1 MGLHVLNKLKDAALR
16 SAAVGTYYDGG
27 GLMIKVNR
35 REAGRAYGKWLIRIS
50 IQGRRHDLGLGSY
63 PEVSLAAA
71 RIAAQSLR
79 DQVAAGQNP
88 LTERVAI
95 RSMPSFEEAARALFA
110 ERRPSWK
117 SGKHADQWLGT
128 LELHAFPKI
137 GRAKVA
143 EIGPGHLR
151 DVLLPIWTTTP
162 ETARR
167 LKQRLGMVLDFSISK
182 GWRTEPSPIEVVV
195 KGLPPQRGER
205 GHFAALPHAEMP
217 ALLRAIRHAPAA
229 EVTRLA
235 LEFLI
240 LTAARSGEVRGAR
253 WDEIV
258 EIEGIGPV
266 WVIPP
271 ERMKAGRQ
279 HRVPLAPQA
288 QQVLTQAKAFKTG
301 DLIFPSPKTG
311 QALADMAFTQLLR
324 RLEWPRPVTAH
335 GCRSSFRDWAAET
348 TDTPHDVVE
357 AALAHTLK
365 DKTVAAY
372 LRTDHIDRRSTLML
386 LWQSYLRM

>member
-1 MGLHVLNKLKDAALR
+1 MNKLKDAGLR
-16 SAAVGTYYDGG
+16 SCSVGTYYDGG
-27 GLMIKVNR
+27 GLMIKINR
-35 REAGRAYGKWLIRIS
+35 REVGRAYGKWLLRIS

-71 RIAAQSLR
+71 RTAAQALR
-79 DQVAAGQNP
+79 DQIAAGQNP
-88 LTERVAI
+88 LTERVAM
-95 RSMPSFEEAARALFA
+95 RAMPSFEEAARALYA

-117 SGKHADQWLGT
+117 NGKHADQWLGS
-128 LELHAFPKI
+128 LELHAFPVI
-137 GRAKVA
+137 GSMKVA
-143 EIGPGHLR
+143 DVGAGDLR
-151 DVLLPIWTTTP
+151 AALLPIWTQTP

-167 LKQRLGMVLDFSISK
+167 VKQRLGMVLDFSISK
-182 GWRTEPSPIEVVV
+182 GWRADASPLEAVA

-217 ALLRAIRHAPAA
+217 SLLKAIRACTAT
-229 EVTRLA
+229 EITRLA

-253 WDEIV
+253 WEEIT
-258 EIEGIGPV
+258 EIEGVGPV
-266 WVIPP
+266 WVIPA
-271 ERMKAGRQ
+271 ERMKAARQ
-279 HRVPLAPQA
+279 HRVPLSPAAQA
-288 QQVLTQAKAFKTG
+288 VLTRAHTLAKSEF
-301 DLIFPSPKTG
+301 IFPSPKKG
-311 QALADMAFTQLLR
+311 GELADMAFTQLLR

-357 AALAHTLK
+357 AALAHALK

-372 LRTDHIDRRSTLML
+372 LRTDHLERRLALMVE
-386 LWQSYLRM
+386 WSEFMS